1 MITAIAAKKA
11 SQNST
16 AGRRR
21 RRWRRHVTVV
31 AAVVVVVVTAT
42 TTAATSSA
50 VSTALMVTVTDN
62 VAVRSI
68 GRVCRHGIVDVVAI
82 VIAGRY
88 LGIVVTVAAIHVDG
102 IRIFRIQVGK
112 NAIVVVSVIVIG
124 FG

>member
-21 RRWRRHVTVV
+21 RWRRDVTVV
-31 AAVVVVVVTAT
+31 AAAVVTAT
-42 TTAATSSA
+42 TTAATSIA
-50 VSTALMVTVTDN
+50 VSTALMITATDDG
-62 VAVRSI
+62 ATRSI
-68 GRVCRHGIVDVVAI
+68 GRACRHGIVDVVAI

-88 LGIVVTVAAIHVDG
+88 LGIVVAVAAIHVDG

-112 NAIVVVSVIVIG
+112 NAIVVVVSVMVIG
-124 FG
+124 FR